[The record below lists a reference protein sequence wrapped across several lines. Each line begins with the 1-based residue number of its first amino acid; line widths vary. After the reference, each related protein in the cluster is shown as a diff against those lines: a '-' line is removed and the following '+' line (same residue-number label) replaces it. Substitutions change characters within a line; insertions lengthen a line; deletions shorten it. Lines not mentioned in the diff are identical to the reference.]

1 MPLTIPSSSRDGYV
15 FLVTVL
21 VVGVIATVT
30 ATSLMLLGWAA
41 EQNGQ
46 LIAQSA
52 QAFEYAQ
59 SCVERTLKRLLDDP
73 AYAGSG
79 TITFDYGNCHVYTI
93 GGQGNDSRTI
103 CSEGF
108 SGDNTRRLEVQLL
121 RLYPSVQIRS
131 WREVS
136 SFTKCP

>member
-1 MPLTIPSSSRDGYV
+1 MPMMRLRVHNGYV
-15 FLVTVL
+15 FLITVL

-46 LIAQSA
+46 LVAQST

-59 SCVERTLKRLLDDP
+59 TCIERTLKNLLNDP

-79 TITFDYGNCHVYTI
+79 TLTFDYGTCTVHNI
-93 GGQGNDSRTI
+93 GGQGNDARSI
-103 CSEGF
+103 CSEGI
-108 SGDNTRRLEVQLL
+108 SGNNTRRLEVQIT
-121 RLYPSVQIRS
+121 RLYPSIQVRS
-131 WREVS
+131 WKEVS
-136 SFTKCP
+136 AFTACP